1 MKNETNRI
9 CHYLSAIGKI
19 SFIVPVTVVA
29 ILLIGS
35 YYVNCRE
42 RSWKQKWMEQARE
55 IDIARQEL
63 VKYEMASLYE
73 GVDHE
78 TVDFDELIRRIQSST
93 SEKVNNLVYEG
104 SEGGFDFITHYTST
118 STRRMKVY
126 ENPAVKISRF
136 PRRQTAVSFLLL
148 RLNQLSNILSPIE
161 EKGREGLTPLVE

>member
-1 MKNETNRI
+1 MNNKNTPNSG
-9 CHYLSAIGKI
+9 CLLTVKKVA
-19 SFIVPVTVVA
+19 FIVAVTVVV

-42 RSWKQKWMEQARE
+42 RCWKQKWMEQARE
-55 IDIARQEL
+55 IDLARQEL
-63 VKYEMASLYE
+63 IRYEMTSLYE

-118 STRRMKVY
+118 STRRMKVH
-126 ENPAVKISRF
+126 ENTAVKISRY
-136 PRRQTAVSFLLL
+136 PRHQTPASFLLL
-148 RLNQLSNILSPIE
+148 RLNQLSNTLSPIE
-161 EKGREGLTPLVE
+161 DGK